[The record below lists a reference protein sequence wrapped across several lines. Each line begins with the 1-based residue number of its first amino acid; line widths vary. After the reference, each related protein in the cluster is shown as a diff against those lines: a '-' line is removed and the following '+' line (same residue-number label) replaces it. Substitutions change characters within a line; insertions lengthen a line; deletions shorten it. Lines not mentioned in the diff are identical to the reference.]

1 MRVLRSTLALAV
13 ITVPAIAGASTWA
26 IDPAHSSA
34 QFAVRHLMVSTVR
47 GQLGKVTGTV
57 NIDDSDLTHST
68 AEATIDANGIDTRE
82 AKRDEHLRSPDFL
95 DTAKY
100 PTMTFKSKKVERVSD
115 GKYKVTGDLTMRGVT
130 HEVVLDVEGSPTPM
144 KDPMGN
150 TKLGGVA
157 KTTLNRQ
164 DFGINW
170 SKSLDGGRAGGWQR
184 RRCDHRRRADEEVGE
199 RRTFRLTLPCALP

>member
-57 NIDDSDLTHST
+57 NIDDSDPTHST

-170 SKSLDGGRAGGWQR
+170 SKSLDGGGLV
-184 RRCDHRRRADEEVGE
+184 VGNDVDVIIDVE
-199 RRTFRLTLPCALP
+199 LTKK

>member
-1 MRVLRSTLALAV
+1 MRAIRSTLVFAV
-13 ITVPAIAGASTWA
+13 IAVPAVAGASTWA

-47 GQLGKVTGTV
+47 GQLGKITGTAT
-57 NIDDSDLTHST
+57 IDENDLTRS
-68 AEATIDANGIDTRE
+68 AVEASIDANGIDTRE
-82 AKRDEHLRSPDFL
+82 PKRDDHLRSPDFL

-100 PTMTFKSKKVERVSD
+100 PTITFKSKKVERVAD

-130 HEVVLDVEGSPTPM
+130 REVVLDVEGAPTPV

-150 TKLGGVA
+150 TRLGGVA
-157 KTTLNRQ
+157 KTTLKRQ

-170 SKSLDGGRAGGWQR
+170 SKSLDGGGLV
-184 RRCDHRRRADEEVGE
+184 VGDDVDVTIDVE
-199 RRTFRLTLPCALP
+199 LTKK

>member
-170 SKSLDGGRAGGWQR
+170 SKSLDGGGLV
-184 RRCDHRRRADEEVGE
+184 VGNDVDVIIDVE
-199 RRTFRLTLPCALP
+199 LTKK